1 VPDISYEIHP
11 ANIPGTTEFNAF
23 TAQNK
28 NSKTALP
35 ICIVQYKITFEP
47 ANTTAL
53 ALLTKEATATAADL
67 VITSTFALT
76 DTAPKIK
83 ISFAFTDTVHHNLV
97 GDHVMKLVVSLRD
110 YPTFDYFMKK
120 EFDFKLTITSACAT
134 TIFN

>member
-1 VPDISYEIHP
+1 MPDINYEIHP

-23 TAQNK
+23 SAQNK
-28 NSKTALP
+28 NLITALP
-35 ICIVQYKITFEP
+35 SCIVQYKFTFEP
-47 ANTTAL
+47 ANPTAL
-53 ALLTKEATATAADL
+53 ALLTKEATAINL
-67 VITSTFALT
+67 GITSTFTLT

-97 GDHVMKLVVSLRD
+97 GDHGMKLVVSLRD

-134 TIFN
+134 TKFN